1 MTGSI
6 YLPAFSAATSSQPPF
21 YLSSGSVLSFL
32 VCPCPGA
39 SDSACIYTG
48 RENHWKSL
56 YLSVYSQFSRDH
68 NPCFFV
74 LEKVLFSKGHEA
86 CTIHQEG
93 NSFTKSHHFS
103 SLALAFY
110 TISGITIMLKGAGH
124 ECTPFLSFVLERT
137 PCKELGD
144 SISMYASAIFT
155 WTGHIITL
163 GFSIIST
170 CKTCKLVLHVFK
182 GPSKPRILVCV

>member
-21 YLSSGSVLSFL
+21 YLSSGSVVSFL
-32 VCPCPGA
+32 VSPCPWCIRLCMYLHQTWESLKISLPFCLLPVLLWPQPLFLCLRKGA
-39 SDSACIYTG
+39 
-48 RENHWKSL
+48 
-56 YLSVYSQFSRDH
+56 
-68 NPCFFV
+68 
-74 LEKVLFSKGHEA
+74 FSKGHEA

-124 ECTPFLSFVLERT
+124 ECTAFLSFVLERT
-137 PCKELGD
+137 PCKQLGD
-144 SISMYASAIFT
+144 SISVYASAILT
-155 WTGHIITL
+155 WTGHIVTL
-163 GFSIIST
+163 GFSIST
-170 CKTCKLVLHVFK
+170 CKMCKLVLDVFK
-182 GPSKPRILVCV
+182 SPSKPRILVCV